1 MSLHRIRS
9 LLPAAHIAATLLWIP
24 ACQEGEEEAPEDS
37 PQACADEVDN
47 DRDGA
52 VDCLDPDCFGFCP
65 EFEFTAW
72 PPGQSPA
79 EIGKVV
85 AENLTGRSVGTGE
98 MHYAQACT
106 WYGALTLAAL
116 TQDTDLTSRL
126 VTRFDPLLTA
136 EGEGVIPTR
145 AHVDDRIFG
154 IIPLE
159 IYLQT
164 QDQTYLDMGIEFAD
178 VQWAMPDENGLTSEA
193 RFWIDDMYMITS
205 LQVQAFRATRDPVY
219 LDRAALTLHAY
230 LDQLQEPTGLFFHT
244 KRSRVYWGRGN
255 GWVAAGL
262 AELLS
267 ELDPGHP
274 SHARILAGYHQMM
287 EALLA
292 HQTEEGLWRQI
303 IDDEE
308 AWIETSGSAMF
319 AFAMAT
325 GVQHRWLESRL
336 YGPAVQKAWIALTGY
351 LDASGNLTDVC
362 IGTGEAVNEVGISRE
377 AQRQY
382 YLDRPRNK
390 GDYHGQAPML
400 WTASALLRPRI

>member
-164 QDQTYLDMGIEFAD
+164 QD
-178 VQWAMPDENGLTSEA
+178 
-193 RFWIDDMYMITS
+193 
-205 LQVQAFRATRDPVY
+205 
-219 LDRAALTLHAY
+219 H
-230 LDQLQEPTGLFFHT
+230 
-244 KRSRVYWGRGN
+244 
-255 GWVAAGL
+255 
-262 AELLS
+262 
-267 ELDPGHP
+267 
-274 SHARILAGYHQMM
+274 
-287 EALLA
+287 
-292 HQTEEGLWRQI
+292 
-303 IDDEE
+303 
-308 AWIETSGSAMF
+308 
-319 AFAMAT
+319 
-325 GVQHRWLESRL
+325 
-336 YGPAVQKAWIALTGY
+336 
-351 LDASGNLTDVC
+351 
-362 IGTGEAVNEVGISRE
+362 
-377 AQRQY
+377 
-382 YLDRPRNK
+382 
-390 GDYHGQAPML
+390 
-400 WTASALLRPRI
+400 